1 MSVQHLSHWGW
12 ITSHKC
18 ANLSRKL
25 ITEMSKQ
32 YPKTTWCR
40 LCCRKLGT
48 SHDVERT
55 NYNLCKENV
64 KNTGLVS
71 AKTIDF
77 LEKSALKIPVKLA
90 FFYRLFFSEVC
101 RINSR
106 KIPLKSGG
114 VFTNL
119 SLKILQNLTFFSV
132 TYMYQKPCLSWIL
145 QFNRPNTISACAL
158 SDCLKQHSKTV
169 QYM

>member
-1 MSVQHLSHWGW
+1 MLQ
-12 ITSHKC
+12 
-18 ANLSRKL
+18 
-25 ITEMSKQ
+25 
-32 YPKTTWCR
+32 KT
-40 LCCRKLGT
+40 GHY

-55 NYNLCKENV
+55 NYDLCKENV
-64 KNTGLVS
+64 KNTGVVS

-77 LEKSALKIPVKLA
+77 LEKSALKIPIKLP

-119 SLKILQNLTFFSV
+119 SLKILQNLTFFFRDLHVSE
-132 TYMYQKPCLSWIL
+132 
-145 QFNRPNTISACAL
+145 AL
-158 SDCLKQHSKTV
+158 SQLNPSILTGQTLLALALCLIA
-169 QYM
+169 

>member
-18 ANLSRKL
+18 ANLSWKL

-55 NYNLCKENV
+55 NYDLCKENV

-77 LEKSALKIPVKLA
+77 LEKSALKIPIKLA

-119 SLKILQNLTFFSV
+119 SLKIPQNLTFFPWPTCIRSPV
-132 TYMYQKPCLSWIL
+132 SAESFN
-145 QFNRPNTISACAL
+145 FNRPNTISACAS

>member
-1 MSVQHLSHWGW
+1 MQNTAEFARNVIKYMSVQHIWNLSQPLGLF
-12 ITSHKC
+12 TCRKL
-18 ANLSRKL
+18 ANLSWNF
-25 ITEMSKQ
+25 ITEMSNQ
-32 YPKTTWCR
+32 CPETTRHR

-55 NYNLCKENV
+55 NYDLCKENV

-77 LEKSALKIPVKLA
+77 LEKSALKIPIKLA

-119 SLKILQNLTFFSV
+119 SLKIPQNLPFFSV

-145 QFNRPNTISACAL
+145 QF
-158 SDCLKQHSKTV
+158 
-169 QYM
+169 